1 MRSCNKLVL
10 GILVMLAIM
19 INAGCSS
26 VVSHQ
31 DSIFDN
37 DSKIIAQGDSHTYKS
52 RLGNITD
59 KETEIKFNSFSGSD
73 TIYRIISDGE
83 SDAIFN
89 FSSISDKGDFKV
101 VLITADDEIINIVNG
116 RGEGSESISIEDGTS
131 RVKLIGKK
139 AKGEIKLKI
148 ESGENVDI
156 KVVD

>member
-1 MRSCNKLVL
+1 MKSYNKLVL

-31 DSIFDN
+31 DSIFGN
-37 DSKIIAQGDSHTYKS
+37 DSKIIAEGDSHTYKS

-59 KETEIKFNSFSGSD
+59 KGTEIKFNSFSGSD

-116 RGEGSESISIEDGTS
+116 TGEGSESISIEDGTS

>member
-1 MRSCNKLVL
+1 MKSYNKLVL

-52 RLGNITD
+52 RLGNIAD

-116 RGEGSESISIEDGTS
+116 TGEGSESISIEDGTS